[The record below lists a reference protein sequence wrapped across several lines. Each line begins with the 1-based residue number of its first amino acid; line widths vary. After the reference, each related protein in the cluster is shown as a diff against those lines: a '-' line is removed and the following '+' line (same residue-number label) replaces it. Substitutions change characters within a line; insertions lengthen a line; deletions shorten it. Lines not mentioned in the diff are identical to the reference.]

1 MGAALR
7 SSKTGKVYY
16 GCNVENAAY
25 PSGICAERGALCSA
39 IASEGKNIKF
49 DHCVVVT
56 DAEQPAAPREVEAG
70 SAAGPASQGQSLGQ
84 PPVPEEA
91 DLFAS
96 SPTTGAVKWPRVR
109 TEPEQAP
116 REPRR

>member
-56 DAEQPAAPREVEAG
+56 DAEHPAAPC
-70 SAAGPASQGQSLGQ
+70 GPC
-84 PPVPEEA
+84 
-91 DLFAS
+91 
-96 SPTTGAVKWPRVR
+96 R
-109 TEPEQAP
+109 
-116 REPRR
+116 